1 MAALAADLGVGL
13 TPEES
18 ATTTAG
24 RTQRADG
31 TGMKDQAQITGAQE
45 IQDAI
50 RQILLQDWDPIGVRD
65 VPAAQDEYDGYV
77 GGVYR
82 LLASAASPEAV
93 AEHLRA
99 IETERMGLRHSQAG
113 DLLSVAHTLCRL
125 SVRLKPE

>member
-13 TPEES
+13 TSEES
-18 ATTTAG
+18 ATTPRPDG
-24 RTQRADG
+24 LDG
-31 TGMKDQAQITGAQE
+31 TSMKDQAQLTQAQE

-65 VPAAQDEYDGYV
+65 SPAAQDEYDGYV

-82 LLASAASPEAV
+82 LLVSAASPETV

-99 IETERMGLRHSQAG
+99 IETEKMGLEHTHPSA
-113 DLLSVAHTLCRL
+113 LLSVAERLCRL

>member
-1 MAALAADLGVGL
+1 M
-13 TPEES
+13 
-18 ATTTAG
+18 
-24 RTQRADG
+24 DG
-31 TGMKDQAQITGAQE
+31 ASMKDQAQRPRAQE
-45 IQDAI
+45 IRDAI
-50 RQILLQDWDPIGVRD
+50 REILLQDWDPIGVRD

-99 IETERMGLRHSQAG
+99 IETERMGLSQPQPG
-113 DLLSVAHTLCRL
+113 ELLSVAKRLCRL